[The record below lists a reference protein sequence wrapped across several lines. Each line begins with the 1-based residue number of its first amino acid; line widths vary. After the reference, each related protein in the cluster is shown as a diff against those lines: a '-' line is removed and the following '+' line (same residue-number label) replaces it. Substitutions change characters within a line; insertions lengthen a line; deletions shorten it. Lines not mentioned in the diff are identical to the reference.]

1 MPIWLLLPLLW
12 LLRPSLR
19 LLMPFMW
26 LLRPSMAAAAILTI
40 AASCSL
46 VVVVISLL
54 DDVDVLSLLSLA
66 LALALAL
73 GLLVAILP
81 IGFARLLMAVVGPA
95 DEVISRLRSLAP
107 PSSRLC
113 HSHGCFSSTDGG
125 HSTCS
130 RLGCSSLDGARWLHA
145 MIVLIITAPPR
156 QRLLAPLL

>member
-1 MPIWLLLPLLW
+1 
-12 LLRPSLR
+12 
-19 LLMPFMW
+19 MPFMW

-66 LALALAL
+66 LALALV
-73 GLLVAILP
+73 LLVAILP
-81 IGFARLLMAVVGPA
+81 IGFARLLTAVVGPA
-95 DEVISRLRSLAP
+95 AEVISRLRSLAP

-113 HSHGCFSSTDGG
+113 HSNGCFSSIDGG

-130 RLGCSSLDGARWLHA
+130 RL
-145 MIVLIITAPPR
+145 
-156 QRLLAPLL
+156 